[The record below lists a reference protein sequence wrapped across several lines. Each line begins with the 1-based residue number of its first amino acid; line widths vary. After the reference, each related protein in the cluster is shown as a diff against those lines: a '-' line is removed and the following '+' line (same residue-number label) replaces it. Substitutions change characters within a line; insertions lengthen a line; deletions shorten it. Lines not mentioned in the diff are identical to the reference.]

1 MFIVSSYTAAQST
14 FDYGSTI
21 GSYFGLLFL
30 IGAYTSIGIFTSTLS
45 DNQIVAFIIAVFLC
59 FFFYF
64 GFDGLSNLF
73 GGFSNII
80 KTLGMDF
87 HFKSMSRGVLDT
99 RDIIYFI
106 SITILFLAGTV
117 YQLKS
122 LKW

>member
-1 MFIVSSYTAAQST
+1 MAIDKTESTENIDSYKRVREPLSPQGKT
-14 FDYGSTI
+14 GSEMNR
-21 GSYFGLLFL
+21 F
-30 IGAYTSIGIFTSTLS
+30 
-45 DNQIVAFIIAVFLC
+45 FLC

-73 GGFSNII
+73 GNFSGFI